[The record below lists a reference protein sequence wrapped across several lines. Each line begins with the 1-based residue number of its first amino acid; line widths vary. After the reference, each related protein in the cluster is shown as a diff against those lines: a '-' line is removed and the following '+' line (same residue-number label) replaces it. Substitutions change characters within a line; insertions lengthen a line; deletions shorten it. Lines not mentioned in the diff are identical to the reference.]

1 MRSIPL
7 TLGLLLSLAVPALAQ
22 RLTPNNVQ
30 DVHAFVSENICPFP
44 RNQIDLRSVRE
55 LTGRE
60 DLTLTDIQLI
70 CGRATGQRVA
80 VAQTAG
86 GRAPLPNFELI
97 ERARRATVA
106 VILSV
111 YDNIGQ
117 PQPSPGNIPS
127 NPTFTTFSRQRL
139 YDIRQATGFHLG
151 NGLIVT
157 NLTSLGGIPTAI
169 DSVGTEVQVLGSN
182 ANYTRLRVE
191 LGDGSV
197 RQARVVYFDPT
208 TDTALLAVKGD
219 TRNLAALP
227 VATGLPSI
235 GQRVLTMSYPIGVL
249 PVTATEG
256 MVMGIRPYGRL
267 TLLQINA
274 ATSAGSQGAP
284 VLDERGAVVGVV
296 AVKNPTLFQLAG
308 SLSGAENV
316 GFAVPIGTVL
326 QRLNLA
332 TRGGH

>member
-22 RLTPNNVQ
+22 RLTPDNVQ
-30 DVHAFVSENICPFP
+30 DVYTFVSENVCPYP
-44 RNQIDLRSVRE
+44 RNRIDLRSVRA

-106 VILSV
+106 VILSL
-111 YDNIGQ
+111 YDGLGQ
-117 PQPSPGNIPS
+117 PQPSPGNIPT
-127 NPTFTTFSRQRL
+127 NPTFVSEYLRL
-139 YDIRQATGFHLG
+139 YDLRQATGFHVG
-151 NGLIVT
+151 NGLIIT
-157 NLTSLGGIPTAI
+157 NLTSLGGVPTAVA
-169 DSVGTEVQVLGSN
+169 DNGTIVFLERAN
-182 ANYTRLRVE
+182 ANNMRLRVE

-219 TRNLAALP
+219 TRHLAALP

-235 GQRVLTMSYPIGVL
+235 GQRVLTMSYPIGAL

-274 ATSAGSQGAP
+274 ATSDGSQGAP

-296 AVKNPTLFQLAG
+296 AGKNPTLFQFAG
-308 SLSGAENV
+308 SILGAENV

>member
-1 MRSIPL
+1 MRSLPL
-7 TLGLLLSLAVPALAQ
+7 TLGLLLMLAGPGLAQ
-22 RLTPNNVQ
+22 RLTPQNVQ
-30 DVHAFVSENICPFP
+30 DVYTFVSENVCPFP
-44 RNQIDLRSVRE
+44 RQRIDLRSVRE

-70 CGRATGQRVA
+70 CGRATGQRLA
-80 VAQTAG
+80 VVQTAG
-86 GRAPLPNFELI
+86 ARVPLPNFDLI
-97 ERARRATVA
+97 ERARRATVS

-111 YDNIGQ
+111 YDGIGQ

-127 NPTFTTFSRQRL
+127 NPSFGTFLRQRL
-139 YDIRQATGFHLG
+139 YDVRQATGFHVG
-151 NGLIVT
+151 NGLIIT
-157 NLTSLGGIPTAI
+157 NLTALGGVPTAVAS
-169 DSVGTEVQVLGSN
+169 DGSQVFITSAN
-182 ANYTRLRVE
+182 ANNMRLRVE

-197 RQARVVYFDPT
+197 RQARLVYFDPT

-227 VATGLPSI
+227 VATALPSI
-235 GQRVLTMSYPIGVL
+235 GQRVLTVSYPIGVL

-274 ATSAGSQGAP
+274 ATSSGSEGAP

-296 AVKNPTLFQLAG
+296 AVRNPTLFQLAG
-308 SLSGAENV
+308 SILGTDNI
-316 GFAVPIGTVL
+316 GFAVPINTVL

>member
-1 MRSIPL
+1 MRSLPL
-7 TLGLLLSLAVPALAQ
+7 TLGLLLALAAPGLAQ
-22 RLTPNNVQ
+22 RLTPQNVQ
-30 DVHAFVSENICPFP
+30 DVHTFVSENICPYP
-44 RNQIDLRSVRE
+44 RNQIDLRSVRA

-80 VAQTAG
+80 VVQTAG
-86 GRAPLPNFELI
+86 GRAPLPNFDLI
-97 ERARRATVA
+97 ERARKATVS
-106 VILSV
+106 VILSL
-111 YDNIGQ
+111 YDGLGQ
-117 PQPSPGNIPS
+117 PQPAPGNIPT
-127 NPTFTTFSRQRL
+127 NPTLVRDPYLRL
-139 YDIRQATGFHLG
+139 YDLRQATGFHVG
-151 NGLIVT
+151 NGLIIT
-157 NLTSLGGIPTAI
+157 NLTSLGGIPTAVA
-169 DSVGTEVQVLGSN
+169 DNGTIVFLDGAN
-182 ANYTRLRVE
+182 ANNMRLRVE
-191 LGDGSV
+191 LADGSV
-197 RQARVVYFDPT
+197 RQARLVYFDPT

-227 VATGLPSI
+227 VATGMPSI
-235 GQRVLTMSYPIGVL
+235 GQRVLTMSYPIGTL

-256 MVMGIRPYGRL
+256 MVMGIRPYGRM

-308 SLSGAENV
+308 SILGAENV

>member
-22 RLTPNNVQ
+22 RLTPDNVQ
-30 DVHAFVSENICPFP
+30 DVYTFVSENVCPYP
-44 RNQIDLRSVRE
+44 RNRIDLRSVRA

-106 VILSV
+106 VILSL
-111 YDNIGQ
+111 YDGLGQ
-117 PQPSPGNIPS
+117 PQPSPGNIPT
-127 NPTFTTFSRQRL
+127 NPTFVPEFLRL
-139 YDIRQATGFHLG
+139 YDLRQATGFHVG
-151 NGLIVT
+151 NGLIIT
-157 NLTSLGGIPTAI
+157 NLTSLGGVPTAVA
-169 DSVGTEVQVLGSN
+169 DNGTIVFLEGAN
-182 ANYTRLRVE
+182 ANNMRLRVE

-197 RQARVVYFDPT
+197 RQARLVYFDPT

-219 TRNLAALP
+219 TRHLAALP

-235 GQRVLTMSYPIGVL
+235 GQRVLTMSYPIGAL

-274 ATSAGSQGAP
+274 ATSDGSQGAP

-296 AVKNPTLFQLAG
+296 AAKNPTLFQFAG
-308 SLSGAENV
+308 SILGAENV

>member
-7 TLGLLLSLAVPALAQ
+7 TLGLLLSFAMPAVAQ
-22 RLTPNNVQ
+22 RLVPNNVQ
-30 DVHAFVSENICPFP
+30 DVYTFISENVCPYP
-44 RNQIDLRSVRE
+44 RNQIDLRSLRA

-60 DLTLTDIQLI
+60 DMTLTDIQLI
-70 CGRATGQRVA
+70 CGRATGRRVA
-80 VAQTAG
+80 VATTVG

-97 ERARRATVA
+97 ERARKATVS
-106 VILSV
+106 VILSL
-111 YDNIGQ
+111 YDGLGQ
-117 PQPSPGNIPS
+117 PQPSPGNIPT
-127 NPTFTTFSRQRL
+127 NPTLVSEYLRL
-139 YDIRQATGFHLG
+139 YDLRQATGFHVG
-151 NGLIVT
+151 NGLIIT
-157 NLTSLGGIPTAI
+157 NLTSLGGVPTAVA
-169 DSVGTEVQVLGSN
+169 DNGTIVFLEGAN
-182 ANYTRLRVE
+182 ANNMRLRVE

-197 RQARVVYFDPT
+197 RQARLVYFDPT

-227 VATGLPSI
+227 VATGMPSI
-235 GQRVLTMSYPIGVL
+235 GQRVLTMSYPIGAL

-274 ATSAGSQGAP
+274 ATSSGSQGAP

-296 AVKNPTLFQLAG
+296 AAKNPTVFQLAG
-308 SLSGAENV
+308 SLLGSENV

>member
-22 RLTPNNVQ
+22 RLTPDNVQ
-30 DVHAFVSENICPFP
+30 DVYTFVSENVCPYP
-44 RNQIDLRSVRE
+44 RNRIDLRSVRA

-106 VILSV
+106 VILSL
-111 YDNIGQ
+111 YDGLGQ
-117 PQPSPGNIPS
+117 PQPSPGNIPT
-127 NPTFTTFSRQRL
+127 NPTFVPEFLRL
-139 YDIRQATGFHLG
+139 YDLRQATGFHVG
-151 NGLIVT
+151 NGLIIT
-157 NLTSLGGIPTAI
+157 NLTSLGGVPTAVA
-169 DSVGTEVQVLGSN
+169 DNGTIVFLEGAN
-182 ANYTRLRVE
+182 ANNMRLRVE

-197 RQARVVYFDPT
+197 RQARLVYFDPT

-235 GQRVLTMSYPIGVL
+235 GQRVLTMSYPIGAL

-274 ATSAGSQGAP
+274 ATSDGSQGAP

-296 AVKNPTLFQLAG
+296 AAKNPTLFQSAG
-308 SLSGAENV
+308 SLLGAENV

>member
-7 TLGLLLSLAVPALAQ
+7 TLGLVLSLAMPALAQ
-22 RLTPNNVQ
+22 RLVPNNVQ
-30 DVHAFVSENICPFP
+30 DVHTFVSENICPYP
-44 RNQIDLRSVRE
+44 RNQIDLRSVRA

-70 CGRATGQRVA
+70 CGRATGRRVA
-80 VAQTAG
+80 VVQTAG

-97 ERARRATVA
+97 ERARRATVS
-106 VILSV
+106 VILSL
-111 YDNIGQ
+111 YDGLGQ
-117 PQPSPGNIPS
+117 PQPSPGNIPT
-127 NPTFTTFSRQRL
+127 NPTFVSEYLRL
-139 YDIRQATGFHLG
+139 YDLRQATGFHVG
-151 NGLIVT
+151 NGLIIT
-157 NLTSLGGIPTAI
+157 NLTSLGGVPTAVA
-169 DSVGTEVQVLGSN
+169 DNGTIVFLEGAN
-182 ANYTRLRVE
+182 ANNMRLRVE

-197 RQARVVYFDPT
+197 RQARLVYFDPT

-235 GQRVLTMSYPIGVL
+235 GQRVLTMSYPIGAL

-256 MVMGIRPYGRL
+256 MVMGIRPYGRMN
-267 TLLQINA
+267 LLQINA
-274 ATSAGSQGAP
+274 ATSSGSQGAP
-284 VLDERGAVVGVV
+284 VLDDRGAVVGVV

-308 SLSGAENV
+308 SILGSENV